1 MTSKVQP
8 VADYWTHDVK
18 MTSKVQPA
26 ADYWTVD
33 QGNLEKSLCYFWWA
47 EIQRAKRRNSFMN
60 GKIFW
65 MNNKAI
71 IKSGFRRIWTILQ
84 ISDGVIHFGL
94 RPPRIIPSL
103 ICRILHI
110 LLSLIQ
116 LLLIIIHQMLLLA
129 CDWPKRVTWRNI
141 PQLKLYS
148 PIFKTARVAKKIWR
162 IIKTIVAI
170 WGENMLGYLSL
181 DIICSS

>member
-8 VADYWTHDVK
+8 VAGYWTHDVK
-18 MTSKVQPA
+18 MTSKVKPA

-33 QGNLEKSLCYFWWA
+33 QGNLGTRLCYFWWA
-47 EIQRAKRRNSFMN
+47 EIQRAKWRNSFKN
-60 GKIFW
+60 GEMFW
-65 MNNKAI
+65 MNIKAI
-71 IKSGFRRIWTILQ
+71 IKSGFRRIWRILP
-84 ISDGVIHFGL
+84 ILDGVTHFGL
-94 RPPRIIPSL
+94 RPRWIMSSL

-110 LLSLIQ
+110 QLSLIQ
-116 LLLIIIHQMLLLA
+116 LLLIIIHQIFLLA
-129 CDWPKRVTWRNI
+129 CDWPKRVTWPNI

-148 PIFKTARVAKKIWR
+148 SIFKTARVAKKIWR

-170 WGENMLGYLSL
+170 WGRNMLGYLSL